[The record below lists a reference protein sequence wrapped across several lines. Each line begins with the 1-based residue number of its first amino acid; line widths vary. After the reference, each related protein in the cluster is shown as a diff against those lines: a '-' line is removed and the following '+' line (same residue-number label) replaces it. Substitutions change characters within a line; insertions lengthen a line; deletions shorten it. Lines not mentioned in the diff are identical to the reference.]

1 MTKHVQLLALSALA
15 ALASGCATSSYC
27 IGDLPYQQPT
37 SIPSLESEGG
47 PAIPVS
53 QGALLIPPPR
63 AEASPPYGEVVVD
76 DEGKK
81 RASCLDKPPRLA
93 ELPPQEELEP
103 EPAVEPEAE
112 ESADS

>member
-27 IGDLPYQQPT
+27 IGDLPYQQAT
-37 SIPSLESEGG
+37 SIPPLESDGG
-47 PAIPVS
+47 PTIPVS
-53 QGALLIPPPR
+53 QGALLIPPPP
-63 AEASPPYGEVVVD
+63 AESSPPYGEIVLN

-93 ELPPQEELEP
+93 ELPPQ
-103 EPAVEPEAE
+103 
-112 ESADS
+112 D